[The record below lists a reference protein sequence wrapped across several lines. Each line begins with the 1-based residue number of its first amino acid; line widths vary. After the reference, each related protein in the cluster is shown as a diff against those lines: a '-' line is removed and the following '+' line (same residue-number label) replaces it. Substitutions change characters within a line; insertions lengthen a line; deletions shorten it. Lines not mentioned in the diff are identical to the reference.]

1 MIARRVKEF
10 QYFVPARHA
19 EESWEQW
26 PYTVYFDFIRQR
38 KRITGTDLLEISG
51 YNRRNFSRKSK
62 IISNFSRE
70 KNLAQNS
77 KMVKEEHNDEYNEA
91 DTRIVD
97 CDVD

>member
-1 MIARRVKEF
+1 MIARRLKEF

-38 KRITGTDLLEISG
+38 KRITGTDLLEISITQVTVIRG
-51 YNRRNFSRKSK
+51 VRTQTYLNISRNFSRKSK

-70 KNLAQNS
+70 KNSCS
-77 KMVKEEHNDEYNEA
+77 K
-91 DTRIVD
+91 
-97 CDVD
+97 

>member
-1 MIARRVKEF
+1 MIARRLNSD
-10 QYFVPARHA
+10 QL
-19 EESWEQW
+19 
-26 PYTVYFDFIRQR
+26 TDFCWN
-38 KRITGTDLLEISG
+38 ISG
-51 YNRRNFSRKSK
+51 NFRRKSK

-70 KNLAQNS
+70 KILAQNS